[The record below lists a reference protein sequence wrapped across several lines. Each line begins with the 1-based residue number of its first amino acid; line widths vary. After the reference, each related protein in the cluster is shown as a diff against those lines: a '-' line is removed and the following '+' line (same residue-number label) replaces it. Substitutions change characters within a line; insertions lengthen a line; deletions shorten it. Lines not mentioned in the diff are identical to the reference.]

1 MELFDSLV
9 PVGIVLVCIAGVV
22 ALGALAYMLITMT
35 KSMKETFD
43 KVNPLIDQAQE
54 ALDATKPALER
65 IDPLME
71 RITLTVD
78 AANLEIMRVDQIL
91 EDVNAITVNVSK
103 ATESLDTITSAPLDA
118 ISSVT
123 GRLRGC
129 IAPFKHSEKPCAA
142 TSAQM
147 IDEKLD
153 CVEDKVANAQARAD
167 AKRAVRD
174 EAIRDRVASQERT
187 NEMSSSIKDAVSAQI
202 NRDADSAQSL

>member
-35 KSMKETFD
+35 KSIKETFD

-54 ALDATKPALER
+54 TLDATKPALER

-91 EDVNAITVNVSK
+91 EDVNAITVN
-103 ATESLDTITSAPLDA
+103 
-118 ISSVT
+118 
-123 GRLRGC
+123 
-129 IAPFKHSEKPCAA
+129 
-142 TSAQM
+142 
-147 IDEKLD
+147 D
-153 CVEDKVANAQARAD
+153 CVEGKVANAQARAD

-187 NEMSSSIKDAVSAQI
+187 NEMSSNIKDAVSAQI
-202 NRDADSAQSL
+202 NRDADSTQSF